1 MEIKEIYLNK
11 HCVEKKFQSNNT
23 LAHTTYTP
31 QRFYKQTLI
40 QVRTRWTLINTQST
54 QMNPM

>member
-11 HCVEKKFQSNNT
+11 HCIEKNFNPIIPW
-23 LAHTTYTP
+23 HTQHTHLNG
-31 QRFYKQTLI
+31 FYKQTLI

-54 QMNPM
+54 QVNPL